1 MDGIIHFFEYSIS
14 GWWYFFY
21 FIIMV
26 TLGFACLGVVGDK
39 KSKQK
44 HAEKLIRREAIA
56 REEFERA
63 QKLISNQTTYS
74 GDTYNLDPLA
84 QDNNKKEEPKVNIE
98 TENNEGEGL
107 SSSQRRTGVL
117 ILDEPVFYGDEGTVG
132 QEKENNAEIQNL
144 NSEITT
150 NVENNDETKETIVD
164 NTDEDAINNS
174 EVPDVLVI
182 DEK

>member
-44 HAEKLIRREAIA
+44 HAEKMIRREAIA

-63 QKLISNQTTYS
+63 QRLISTQTTYS
-74 GDTYNLDPLA
+74 GSSYNLDPSA
-84 QDNNKKEEPKVNIE
+84 QDTNKKEEPVVDIE
-98 TENNEGEGL
+98 TENNESERL

-117 ILDEPVFYGDEGTVG
+117 ILDEPVFYGNESKDGN
-132 QEKENNAEIQNL
+132 EKEGNDEIQNL

-150 NVENNDETKETIVD
+150 NAEKDLETEEKVVD
-164 NTDEDAINNS
+164 NTNEDIINNS

-182 DEK
+182 DDK